1 MMRQTGAAVNRR
13 VARRERTGGNTVKTM
28 DNSTGRKRGKPAR
41 PKPSRTGR
49 HADALR
55 REGQIVKAAIRFFA
69 EVGFGGQ
76 TRELARRIGITQ
88 PLLYRYFPSKERLI
102 ERVYREVY
110 LRRWDPDWETL
121 IADRSLTLEERLT
134 RFYRAYAC
142 AIFNYEWVRI
152 FVFSGMRGVGIN
164 RRYLRIVRERLL
176 KPICR
181 EIRAEAGLPD
191 FAAIPLTPEELEL
204 AWSLHGGFFYMA
216 VRKWIYHLPIP
227 KDLDGTIA
235 REAKTFARGAPSVV
249 KDILAAAQSNL
260 VAKRTSSWT

>member
-1 MMRQTGAAVNRR
+1 MAKRTHGKQQSDLSRYG
-13 VARRERTGGNTVKTM
+13 RREN
-28 DNSTGRKRGKPAR
+28 AQ
-41 PKPSRTGR
+41 
-49 HADALR
+49 R
-55 REGQIVKAAIRFFA
+55 REEQIVKAAIRFFA

-76 TRELARRIGITQ
+76 TRELAHRIGITQ

-110 LRRWDPDWETL
+110 LRRWNPEWETL
-121 IADRSLTLEERLT
+121 LADRSLPLAERLT
-134 RFYRAYAC
+134 QFYRAYAR

-152 FVFSGMRGVGIN
+152 FVFSGMRGVSIN
-164 RRYLRIVRERLL
+164 RRYLRIIRERLL

-191 FAAIPLTPEELEL
+191 FAAVPLTSAELEL

-216 VRKWIYHLPIP
+216 VRKWIYRLPIP

-235 REAKTFARGAPSVV
+235 REAKAFAWGAPGVV
-249 KDILAAAQSNL
+249 KEILAGLRPGQS
-260 VAKRTSSWT
+260 